1 MSDIVKETL
10 EGHRKDVLIP
20 DSQNFKSSV
29 LFLQSS

>member
-10 EGHRKDVLIP
+10 EGHLKDVSIP
-20 DSQNFKSSV
+20 DSQNFISSV

>member
-10 EGHRKDVLIP
+10 EGHLKDVSIP

-29 LFLQSS
+29 SFLQSS